1 MNKIKEKINQV
12 AVVGAGAMGSG
23 IAQVCI
29 QSGYPVIL
37 FDVNE
42 SQLKLAASNVVK
54 RAKKWA
60 EKRNWQEDLSLLE
73 DRLVIG
79 EQLEDIKD
87 VDFVIEAVV
96 ERLDIKQS
104 LFNQLEDIVS
114 SDTILASNTSGIS
127 ITDIAVGC
135 QNKGRVVGTHF
146 FNPAPVMPIVE
157 LVQGEHSSEETLD
170 IATAFIKSL
179 EKNVVLAKDV
189 PGFIV
194 NRIITPM
201 LNEAMLSYE
210 QGIST
215 KEDIDTALKKAMGHP
230 MGPLE
235 LADYIGLDTLLY
247 FMEHVYAETGNEAYK
262 PCEFLKELVKKGH
275 LGLKSGK
282 GFYEYG
288 EVNAHIT
295 G

>member
-1 MNKIKEKINQV
+1 MKKIKEITQV

-29 QSGYPVIL
+29 QSGYSVVL
-37 FDVNE
+37 YDVNE
-42 SQLKLAASNVVK
+42 SQLKLAASNVLN
-54 RAKKWA
+54 RIKKWA
-60 EKRNWQEDLSLLE
+60 EKRNRQEELQLLE
-73 DRLVIG
+73 GRLIIG
-79 EQLEDIKD
+79 GRLEDIESAEI
-87 VDFVIEAVV
+87 VIEAIA
-96 ERLDIKQS
+96 EQLDVKQS
-104 LFNQLEDIVS
+104 LFNRLEDIVS

-127 ITDIAVGC
+127 ITDIALGC
-135 QNKGRVVGTHF
+135 KNKERVVGTHF
-146 FNPAPVMPIVE
+146 FNPAPIMPVVE
-157 LVQGEHSSEETLD
+157 LIQGKHSSEET
-170 IATAFIKSL
+170 IKTATSFIESL

-235 LADYIGLDTLLY
+235 LSDYIGLDTLLY
-247 FMEHVYAETGNEAYK
+247 FMEHVYAETGNEAYR
-262 PCEFLKELVKKGH
+262 PGEFLKELVRKGH
-275 LGLKSGK
+275 LGLKTGK
-282 GFYEYG
+282 GFYEY
-288 EVNAHIT
+288 EEASAKIT

>member
-1 MNKIKEKINQV
+1 MINEKINQV

-29 QSGYPVIL
+29 QSGYSVIL

-42 SQLKLAASNVVK
+42 SQLKLAASNIVK

-60 EKRNWQEDLSLLE
+60 EKRNQQEELPLLEERLMIGERLEDL
-73 DRLVIG
+73 
-79 EQLEDIKD
+79 KD
-87 VDFVIEAVV
+87 ADFVIEAVA
-96 ERLDIKQS
+96 ERLTVKRA
-104 LFNQLEDIVS
+104 LFSRLEDIVS

-127 ITDIAVGC
+127 ITDIAHDC
-135 QNKGRVVGTHF
+135 KNKERVVGTHF
-146 FNPAPVMPIVE
+146 FNPAPVMPVVE
-157 LVQGEHSSEETLD
+157 LIQGECSSKEVVE
-170 IATAFIKSL
+170 IATAFIESL

-235 LADYIGLDTLLY
+235 LSDYIGLDTLLY

-262 PCEFLKELVKKGH
+262 PGEFLKELVRKGH
-275 LGLKSGK
+275 LGLKTGK
-282 GFYEYG
+282 GFYEYA
-288 EVNAHIT
+288 EANAKIT